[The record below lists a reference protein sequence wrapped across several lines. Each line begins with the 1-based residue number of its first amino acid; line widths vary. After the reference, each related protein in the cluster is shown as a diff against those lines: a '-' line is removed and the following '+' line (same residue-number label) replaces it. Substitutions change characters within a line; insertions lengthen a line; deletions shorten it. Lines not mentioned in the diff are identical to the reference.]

1 MPDDGARYGRGMVVV
16 HETAA
21 SRVLLGAGA
30 RHSVPGEVAR
40 LGATRVLVVA
50 TGSARAARDEVEA
63 GLGDRAVARFDGAVV
78 HTPVG
83 VTARAMAVV
92 EEAAVDAVVTI
103 GGGSAIGL
111 GKAIVARTG
120 IPHVALPTT
129 YAGSE
134 VTPVLGETTDGE
146 KQTRRDP
153 ALLPGTVVYD
163 VELTLR
169 MPVGLTLTSAVNA
182 LAHAVEALWAPN
194 ATPVSD
200 ALATE
205 ASRLLLGALPAVLS
219 SPADVAGRTA
229 LQQGAWL
236 AGTCLATAQMG
247 LHHQLAHALGG
258 TFDLPHAELHTM
270 LLAHVLRHNLP
281 HAPAAAAR
289 LRAITGDDPVEAI
302 AALAASYDGP
312 RRLRDLGVP
321 ADGLAAVAERVGA
334 SSYPNPGPTDAAAV
348 LEVLRA
354 AW

>member
-1 MPDDGARYGRGMVVV
+1 MVVV
-16 HETAA
+16 HETVA

-30 RHSVPGEVAR
+30 RHSVPDELDG

-50 TGSARAARDEVEA
+50 TGSARAAGDEVEA
-63 GLGDRAVARFDGAVV
+63 ALGERAVARFDGAVV
-78 HTPVG
+78 HTPVA
-83 VTARAMAVV
+83 VTQEAMAVV
-92 EEAAVDAVVTI
+92 GEAAADAVVTI

-111 GKAIVARTG
+111 GKAVVARAG
-120 IPHVALPTT
+120 IAHLALPTT

-134 VTPVLGETTDGE
+134 VTPVLGETTDGV

-153 ALLPGTVVYD
+153 ALLPRTVVYD

-200 ALATE
+200 ALAAE
-205 ASRLLLGALPAVLS
+205 ASRLLLGALPTVLDD
-219 SPADVAGRTA
+219 PAGVPGRTA

-236 AGTCLATAQMG
+236 AGSCLATVQMG

-289 LRAITGDDPVEAI
+289 LRAIAGGDPVDAV
-302 AALAASYDGP
+302 AALAAAYDGP

-321 ADGLAAVAERVGA
+321 ADGLAAVAERVAGA
-334 SSYPNPGPTDAAAV
+334 PYPNPAPTDTAAV
-348 LEVLRA
+348 LQVLRA

>member
-1 MPDDGARYGRGMVVV
+1 MVVV
-16 HETAA
+16 HETVA

-30 RHSVPGEVAR
+30 RHAVPGEMER
-40 LGATRVLVVA
+40 LGATRVLLVA
-50 TGSARAARDEVEA
+50 TGSARTAGDELAEA
-63 GLGDRAVARFDGAVV
+63 LGERAVARFDGAVV
-78 HTPVG
+78 HTPVVVTEQAMG
-83 VTARAMAVV
+83 VVAD
-92 EEAAVDAVVTI
+92 AAVDAVVTI
-103 GGGSAIGL
+103 GGGSAVGL

-120 IPHVALPTT
+120 IAHVALPTT

-134 VTPVLGETTDGE
+134 VTPVLGETTGGV

-194 ATPVSD
+194 ATPVGD

-205 ASRLLLGALPAVLS
+205 ASRLLLSSLPTVLS
-219 SPADVAGRTA
+219 APADVAGRTG

-236 AGTCLATAQMG
+236 AGSCLATAQMG
-247 LHHQLAHALGG
+247 LHHQLAHTLGG

-281 HAPAAAAR
+281 HAEAAAAR
-289 LRAITGDDPVEAI
+289 LRALAGGDPVAAV

-321 ADGLAAVAERVGA
+321 ADGLAAVAERVA
-334 SSYPNPGPTDAAAV
+334 AAPYPNPGPTDAAAV
-348 LEVLRA
+348 EAVLRA

>member
-1 MPDDGARYGRGMVVV
+1 MVVV
-16 HETAA
+16 HETVA

-30 RHSVPGEVAR
+30 RHAVPDELQR
-40 LGATRVLVVA
+40 LGATRALLVA
-50 TGSARAARDEVEA
+50 TGSARTARDELA
-63 GLGDRAVARFDGAVV
+63 AALGDRAVARFDGAVV
-78 HTPVG
+78 HTPVA
-83 VTARAMAVV
+83 VTGEAMAVV
-92 EEAAVDAVVTI
+92 EEADVDVVVTI

-111 GKAIVARTG
+111 GKAIVARAA

-134 VTPVLGETTDGE
+134 VTPVLGETTEGV

-163 VELTLR
+163 VELTLQ

-182 LAHAVEALWAPN
+182 LAHAVEALWAPD

-205 ASRLLLGALPAVLS
+205 ASRLLLAALPDLLDAPSDLV
-219 SPADVAGRTA
+219 GRTS
-229 LQQGAWL
+229 LQEGAWL
-236 AGTCLATAQMG
+236 AGTCLATARMG

-258 TFDLPHAELHTM
+258 AFDLPHAELHTM
-270 LLAHVLRHNLP
+270 LLPHVMRHNLP
-281 HAPAAAAR
+281 HAPAAATR
-289 LRAITGDDPVEAI
+289 LRAVTGGDPVEAV
-302 AALAASYDGP
+302 AALAAAYDGP

-321 ADGLAAVAERVGA
+321 ADGLAVVAERVAGA
-334 SSYPNPGPTDAAAV
+334 PYPNPGPTDAASV
-348 LEVLRA
+348 EVVLRA

>member
-1 MPDDGARYGRGMVVV
+1 MVVV
-16 HETAA
+16 HETVA

-30 RHSVPGEVAR
+30 RHLVPEEVER
-40 LGATRVLVVA
+40 LGATRVLLVA
-50 TGSARAARDEVEA
+50 TGSARAARDELEA
-63 GLGDRAVARFDGAVV
+63 ALGERAVARFDGAVV
-78 HTPVG
+78 HTPVA
-83 VTARAMAVV
+83 VTGQAMAVV
-92 EEAAVDAVVTI
+92 EEAAADAVVTI

-111 GKAIVARTG
+111 GKAIVARAG
-120 IPHVALPTT
+120 IPHLALPTT

-134 VTPVLGETTDGE
+134 VTPVLGETTDGV

-182 LAHAVEALWAPN
+182 LAHAVEALWAPD

-205 ASRLLLGALPAVLS
+205 ASRLLLAALPEVLDDPS
-219 SPADVAGRTA
+219 GLPARTA
-229 LQQGAWL
+229 LQEGAWL
-236 AGTCLATAQMG
+236 AGTCLATARMG

-281 HAPAAAAR
+281 HAPTAAYR
-289 LRAITGDDPVEAI
+289 LRAITGDDPVAAV
-302 AALAASYDGP
+302 AALAAAYDGP

-321 ADGLAAVAERVGA
+321 ADGLAAVAERVA
-334 SSYPNPGPTDAAAV
+334 AAPYPNPGPTDAASVEA
-348 LEVLRA
+348 VLRA

>member
-1 MPDDGARYGRGMVVV
+1 MVVV
-16 HETAA
+16 HETVA

-30 RHSVPGEVAR
+30 RHAVPEELAR
-40 LGATRVLVVA
+40 LGGTRVLLVA
-50 TGSARAARDEVEA
+50 TGSARTARDELA
-63 GLGDRAVARFDGAVV
+63 AALGDRAVARFDGAAV
-78 HTPVG
+78 HTPVA
-83 VTARAMAVV
+83 VTSEAMAVV
-92 EEAAVDAVVTI
+92 EEADVDAVVSI

-120 IPHVALPTT
+120 VPHVALPTT

-134 VTPVLGETTDGE
+134 VTPVLGETTDGV

-182 LAHAVEALWAPN
+182 LAHAVEALWAPD
-194 ATPVSD
+194 ATPVTD

-205 ASRLLLGALPAVLS
+205 ASRLVLGALPVVLDE
-219 SPADVAGRTA
+219 PAGLPGRTA
-229 LQQGAWL
+229 LQEGAWL
-236 AGTCLATAQMG
+236 AGTCLASAQMG

-258 TFDLPHAELHTM
+258 TFDLPHAALHTM

-289 LRAITGDDPVEAI
+289 LGASTGGDPVAAV
-302 AALAASYDGP
+302 AALAAAYDGP

-321 ADGLAAVAERVGA
+321 ADGLAAVAERVA
-334 SSYPNPGPTDAAAV
+334 TAPYPNPGPTDAAAV
-348 LEVLRA
+348 LEVVRRA
-354 AW
+354 W